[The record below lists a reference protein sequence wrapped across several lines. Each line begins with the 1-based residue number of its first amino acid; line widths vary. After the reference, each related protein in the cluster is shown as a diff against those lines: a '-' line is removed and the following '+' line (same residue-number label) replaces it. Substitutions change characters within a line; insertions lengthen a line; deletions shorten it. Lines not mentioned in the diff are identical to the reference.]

1 MSVDESPPV
10 PYVPPADVTEA
21 TRVQEELRSRVDL
34 VGPGP
39 NAPATVAGL
48 DVAYAPDGDLLAAAV
63 TVLDAVSLAVVDE
76 AVCVGR
82 PAFPYVP
89 GLFAFREMP
98 ALLAALD
105 RLTVR
110 PELLVCDGHGLA
122 HPRRF
127 GLACHLGLVTGL
139 PAIGVGK
146 TPLVGSWTGPGPAR
160 GDSADLCDEGDVI
173 GRVLRTREGVRPVF
187 VSVGHRMGL
196 DNSVERVLAL
206 TPRYRL
212 PETTRTADQ
221 LCRRALASA
230 VVSGGDLDRR

>member
-1 MSVDESPPV
+1 MTRVEPARVGTV
-10 PYVPPADVTEA
+10 PYRPPADEA
-21 TRVQEELRSRVDL
+21 EARRVQEELRSRVDL

-39 NAPATVAGL
+39 SAPATVAGL
-48 DVAYAPDGDLLAAAV
+48 DVAYARGDDLLAAAV
-63 TVLDAVSLAVVDE
+63 TVLDADSLAVVDE

-110 PELLVCDGHGLA
+110 PELLVCDGHGVA

-139 PAIGVGK
+139 PSIGVGK
-146 TPLVGSWTGPGPAR
+146 TPLVGSWSGPGPRR
-160 GDSADLCDEGDVI
+160 GQWAPLRDGDEVV
-173 GRVLRTREGVRPVF
+173 GRVLRTRDGTRPVF
-187 VSVGHRMGL
+187 VSVGHAMGL
-196 DNSVERVLAL
+196 ENAVRRVLAL

-221 LCRRALASA
+221 LCRRALAA
-230 VVSGGDLDRR
+230 AQG

>member
-1 MSVDESPPV
+1 MTV
-10 PYVPPADVTEA
+10 PYRPPADVAEA
-21 TRVQEELRSRVDL
+21 RRVQEELRARVEL

-39 NAPATVAGL
+39 SVPATVAGL
-48 DVAYAPDGDLLAAAV
+48 DVAYAQSGDRLVAAV
-63 TVLDAVSLAVVDE
+63 TVLDAVSLDVVDE
-76 AVCVGR
+76 AVHVGR

-110 PELLVCDGHGLA
+110 PELLVCDGHGVA

-127 GLACHLGLVTGL
+127 GLACHLGVVTGV

-146 TPLVGSWTGPGPAR
+146 TPLVGSWTGPGLRR
-160 GDSADLCDEGDVI
+160 GDRSALRDGDEVVGQ
-173 GRVLRTREGVRPVF
+173 VLRTRDGVRPVF
-187 VSVGHRMGL
+187 VSVGHRIGL
-196 DNSVERVLAL
+196 DEAVERVLAL

-212 PETTRTADQ
+212 PETTRTADR
-221 LCRRALASA
+221 LCRQALVAHDKL
-230 VVSGGDLDRR
+230 G

>member
-1 MSVDESPPV
+1 MTPARPGPVAAEGV
-10 PYVPPADVTEA
+10 PYRPPADVAEA
-21 TRVQEELRSRVDL
+21 LRVQEELRSRVDL

-39 NAPATVAGL
+39 SAPATVAGL
-48 DVAYAPDGDLLAAAV
+48 DVAYAESGDRLAAAV
-63 TVLDAVSLAVVDE
+63 TVLDAVTLAVVDE

-98 ALLAALD
+98 ALLTALE

-110 PELLVCDGHGLA
+110 PELLVCDGHGVA

-139 PAIGVGK
+139 PALGVGK
-146 TPLVGSWTGPGPAR
+146 TPLVGSWTGPGPRR
-160 GDSADLCDEGDVI
+160 GDRADLRDGEEVV
-173 GRVLRTREGVRPVF
+173 GRVLRTRDGVRPVF
-187 VSVGHRMGL
+187 VSVGHRIGL
-196 DNSVERVLAL
+196 DEAVERVLAL

-221 LCRRALASA
+221 LCRRALAA
-230 VVSGGDLDRR
+230 GGDRS